1 MILRVLIVV
10 AIGLNFTFVAQA
22 KQYEGLIV
30 RGDYKKLNVAC
41 QVIENQWGITK
52 TDIERAVKLRLLG
65 NGVKM
70 LPLPDDTSLWTHY
83 LKVNLDSVGD
93 VYTMN
98 LRLLKLNEVYADD
111 AFFLG
116 PLITPTQGSYGSFG
130 KTPSKV
136 SIMNSLN
143 STIDDF
149 LLDYI
154 ESNMAYLED
163 MQELREY
170 AERLKKRQEQEKK
183 IEGKSSE

>member
-22 KQYEGLIV
+22 EEWEGLVV

-41 QVIENQWGITK
+41 QVGENQWGITK

-70 LPLPDDTSLWTHY
+70 LPLSDDASAWTHW
-83 LKVNLDSVGD
+83 LKVNFQAVGD
-93 VYTMN
+93 VYTYS
-98 LRLLKLNEVYADD
+98 LELNKVSKVYANN

-116 PLITPTQGSYGSFG
+116 PVITPWQGTYGSFG
-130 KTPSKV
+130 KTPNKAD
-136 SIMNSLN
+136 IINSLN

-149 LLDYI
+149 LLDYL
-154 ESNMAYLED
+154 ESNIEH
-163 MQELREY
+163 REALQLINEY
-170 AERLKKRQEQEKK
+170 SERLKKEKK
-183 IEGKSSE
+183 DEDNSSE